1 MSDISS
7 PRGVALRPT
16 SLADDPSLFKKREER
31 KLDTSKI
38 NMSKMKEV
46 WAKMHDEMANKCKS
60 DKNNLFYLH
69 YIFCN
74 CNILTTLLFSR
85 ICRTSDQG
93 RPE

>member
-31 KLDTSKI
+31 KLDMSKI

-60 DKNNLFYLH
+60 HKTNLFYLLQQP
-69 YIFCN
+69 YSPPTF
-74 CNILTTLLFSR
+74 LLW
-85 ICRTSDQG
+85 IMPNVYTKCG
-93 RPE
+93 